1 MPVDGAIP
9 CNRGFGIERIGTPV
23 RTIAIIDPYWT
34 GHHATYVKLFS
45 KTLLAL
51 GHRVM
56 AFCPNPPEVEDWLA
70 ANCTYDRTR
79 FQGFELHDPVLP
91 RFPYEPVQRALTGLG
106 MWRSSARALKCAFRE
121 TGVHPDMVFFLWLDN
136 YLGYYRNRHVVNLL
150 FPHNWTGLYFQPRH
164 LRHYEHLS
172 DVQGTP
178 TDHDVELLSSRCRG
192 VALLDEGVADLL
204 RARLANKPVVVF
216 PDVADASCP
225 DHDYPL
231 LADIVNKA
239 RGRRIISIIGG
250 LARRKGMFTLLEAA
264 AQMQQDDGFFLFAG
278 VPSLTAE
285 EETILSKIVA
295 ESPENCFF
303 HFGFI
308 PGEAQFN
315 ALVELSDVL
324 YAAYENFP
332 HSSNLL
338 TKAALFEKPVIVSTG
353 NCMGERV
360 AALRIGESIP
370 EGNVAECIAAIRRIL
385 TAHDAKWDF
394 AGFRKLHSEE
404 RLSAAVEEILA
415 ISSE

>member
-1 MPVDGAIP
+1 M
-9 CNRGFGIERIGTPV
+9 

-70 ANCTYDRTR
+70 ANCAHDRTK
-79 FQGFELHDPVLP
+79 FQGFELHDPVPP
-91 RFPYEPVQRALTGLG
+91 RFPYEPVQTALTGLV
-106 MWRSSARALKCAFRE
+106 MWRSAAQALKCAHRK
-121 TGVHPDMVFFLWLDN
+121 TGIRPDLVFFLWLDN
-136 YLGYYRNRHVVNLL
+136 YLGHYRNRHVVDLL
-150 FPHNWTGLYFQPRH
+150 FPHDWAGLYFQPRH
-164 LRHYEHLS
+164 LRQYGHLS
-172 DVQGTP
+172 DIQGPP

-204 RARLANKPVVVF
+204 RARLTDKPVVVF
-216 PDVADASCP
+216 PDVADASPP

-231 LADIVNKA
+231 LHDIVSKA

-264 AQMQQDDGFFLFAG
+264 SQMQQDDCFFLFAG

-285 EETILSKIVA
+285 EETTLSEIIA
-295 ESPENCFF
+295 DSPENCFF
-303 HFGFI
+303 HLGFI

-315 ALVELSDVL
+315 ALVEVSDVL

-360 AALRIGESIP
+360 AALRIGESIAG
-370 EGNVAECIAAIRRIL
+370 GNIAECIAAIRRLL
-385 TAHDAKWDF
+385 TAHNAEWNF

-404 RLSAAVEEILA
+404 RLSAAVEKILA
-415 ISSE
+415 IPSEHKQKRDRLWRS